1 LLTLAVSKFRS
12 AAVFSG
18 SELCYP
24 FGHTHG
30 RRWPVRRRDFIA
42 LFGGSAAWPLAARA
56 QQAARL
62 REVAVWMARP
72 NDMEGQ
78 RRAAAFRERLQ
89 VLGWTVGRNIR
100 TDYHWVTGDIDRTRM
115 AKEIVEQ
122 QPDVIVVES
131 TVGVE
136 ALARESSTI
145 PMIFVNLADPV
156 GSGFVE
162 TLRHPG
168 RNITGFMG
176 LEPTL
181 GSKWPEL
188 LKEIAPTVAQLG
200 FLFDPDT
207 APYAEPFLRRTESA
221 ARLLGVEVTA
231 AHIRNDAEIEHA
243 ITRIASNPGGG
254 LIVLPDPTTNTR
266 FEVIIAMTARY
277 RVPAIYAW
285 RYQVVAG
292 GLISYGVD
300 IADTFR
306 GAAVYVDHLLRG
318 ARPGDLPVQAPTRF
332 TVGKILG
339 APYGHEHGAAM
350 ARSGQA
356 RRSPRSARAGLRLVH
371 RGLRHT

>member
-122 QPDVIVVES
+122 RPDVIVVES

-136 ALARESSTI
+136 ALASESSTI

-162 TLRHPG
+162 TLPHPG

-200 FLFDPDT
+200 FLFDND
-207 APYAEPFLRRTESA
+207 YFES
-221 ARLLGVEVTA
+221 GV
-231 AHIRNDAEIEHA
+231 
-243 ITRIASNPGGG
+243 GGG
-254 LIVLPDPTTNTR
+254 VRQNDQPTAWVACDPCYGMFDLGIVAN
-266 FEVIIAMTARY
+266 M
-277 RVPAIYAW
+277 
-285 RYQVVAG
+285 G
-292 GLISYGVD
+292 
-300 IADTFR
+300 R
-306 GAAVYVDHLLRG
+306 GHFHSE
-318 ARPGDLPVQAPTRF
+318 QASST
-332 TVGKILG
+332 LG
-339 APYGHEHGAAM
+339 ATQEGFRIG
-350 ARSGQA
+350 RSVWQ
-356 RRSPRSARAGLRLVH
+356 
-371 RGLRHT
+371 